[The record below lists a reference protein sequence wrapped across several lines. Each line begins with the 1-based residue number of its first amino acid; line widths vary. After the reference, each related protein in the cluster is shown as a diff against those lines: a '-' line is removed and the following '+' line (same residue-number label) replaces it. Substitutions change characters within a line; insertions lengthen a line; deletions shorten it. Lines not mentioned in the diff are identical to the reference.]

1 MRAQKYPSPEW
12 VILFLILML
21 AAFFRF
27 YRLDAIPPSLY
38 NDEAFNLLDIL
49 DVLRGQFLIFFP
61 ANTGREPLWFYLNT
75 AMVAHLG
82 TSAFA
87 LRVSAALIG
96 TITVGLLYGLARTLF
111 CSRTIAALAAFFLAV
126 STWHLFS
133 SRNGLRIILA
143 AMLTLLAL
151 WWFWRGLGNPTHR
164 KFFAFTGFCT
174 ALALYTHVTS
184 RLLPFLLI
192 VLTLFALMVN
202 RSRARDYV
210 IGLVIAGLVALL
222 IFLPLGAYF
231 ATHLDDFIEHTAN
244 LSIFDPRV
252 NQGNVLLTLWQN
264 TILVIGSFL
273 VYGDHEPYRNIPF
286 RPIFDPF
293 IGAFFIIGVVTS
305 LVTIFVRRSTVE
317 SRVRAFLIIMWLA
330 LWMMSTITSDDP
342 PNFLRMLPGVSAT
355 MMLAAWGVVTVW
367 NRLRG
372 KTFRCVAAVTFTA
385 MMIVSTG
392 SAFRDYIDFGQSGFA
407 YWGFEGH
414 ISDTATWVNQNTLT
428 SQVYMAPLW
437 AVHGTMQVLT
447 RNIPLKSYESRDTIV
462 LPSNVAGRDA
472 LIVYPSEQEK
482 KAQKLGERLGTLGV
496 RENVTGTFGFPV
508 AVAIRVPA
516 KNLPDV
522 QNPLAVLDQ
531 GGDFVKPQKIE
542 HAVWAD
548 SFELLGYSIQA
559 TDTPKRNLEVTLF
572 IRALQAISEDYTFS
586 VKACDDKDRAWGQED
601 KWLGD
606 NSYAT
611 TQWSPGDVIIEK
623 FYPGLNACAPAGDY
637 RVSVEAYNPK
647 TMQTLALSDR
657 PGALVSLGTTHAEAS
672 RGNRL
677 ADLEIY
683 QSLNVQVAPQA
694 SLLGYTLSPQ
704 QMRVG
709 DPFSLSLFW
718 RGVSDGQQSSPAVI
732 KLRDSMQ
739 HDFVLIDQNV
749 SLPFDSRG
757 LCTFFDFIAPQNA
770 SVGTGAI
777 WVNDVRIG
785 TLKILR

>member
-1 MRAQKYPSPEW
+1 MRVQKYLSTES
-12 VILFLILML
+12 ITLFLILML

-49 DVLRGQFLIFFP
+49 DVLRGQFSIFFP
-61 ANTGREPLWFYLNT
+61 ANTGREPLWLYLNT
-75 AMVAHLG
+75 ATVASLG
-82 TSAFA
+82 ASVFV

-96 TITVGLLYGLARTLF
+96 TITVGLLYGFARTLF
-111 CSRTIAALAAFFLAV
+111 RSRTIAALAACFLAI

-164 KFFAFTGFCT
+164 RFFAFTGFCT

-184 RLLPFLLI
+184 RLLPFLLLE
-192 VLTLFALMVN
+192 LTLFALLVN
-202 RSRARDYV
+202 RARARDYV
-210 IGLVIAGLVALL
+210 IGLVITGLVALL
-222 IFLPLGAYF
+222 IFLPLGVYF
-231 ATHLDDFIEHTAN
+231 ATHFDDFMGHTTN

-252 NQGNVLLTLWQN
+252 SQGNVPLTLWQN
-264 TILVIGSFL
+264 TILVMGSFL
-273 VYGDHEPYRNIPF
+273 VNGDHEPYRNIPF

-293 IGAFFIIGVVTS
+293 TGTFFIIGVAVA
-305 LVTIFVRRSTVE
+305 LATIFMRRSTAE
-317 SRVRAFLIIMWLA
+317 SRVRAFLLTAWLA
-330 LWMMSTITSDDP
+330 LWMMATITSDDP
-342 PNFLRMLPGVSAT
+342 PNFLRMLPGVSAA
-355 MMLAAWGVVTVW
+355 MMLAAWGVSTVW

-372 KTFRCVAAVTFTA
+372 ETFRRTAAVTFAA

-392 SAFRDYIDFGQSGFA
+392 LAYRDYFEFAQSDFA
-407 YWGFEGH
+407 YLGFEGH
-414 ISDTATWVNQNTLT
+414 VSDAASWVNQNALT

-437 AVHGTMQVLT
+437 AIHGTMRLLT
-447 RNIPLKSYESRDTIV
+447 RNTPWKSYESRDTVV
-462 LPSNVAGRDA
+462 LPSNATGRDA
-472 LIVYPSEQEK
+472 LMVYPWEQEK

-496 RENVTGTFGFPV
+496 RETVTGTFGFPV

-516 KNLPDV
+516 KNLPDA

-531 GGDFVKPQKIE
+531 GSDFVKPQKIE

-559 TDTPKRNLEVTLF
+559 TDIPKRNLEVTLF
-572 IRALQAISEDYTFS
+572 IRALQSIPEDYTFS
-586 VKACDDKDRAWGQED
+586 VKACDDKERAWGQDD

-623 FYPGLNACAPAGDY
+623 FYPGLNACAPAGAY

-657 PGALVSLGTTHAEAS
+657 PGALVSLGTTRAEAS
-672 RGNRL
+672 QGNRL
-677 ADLEIY
+677 VDLEIY
-683 QSLNVQVAPQA
+683 ESLDVQVAPQV
-694 SLLGYTLSPQ
+694 SLLGYTLTPQ
-704 QMRVG
+704 EPRAG
-709 DPFSLSLFW
+709 TPFSLSLFW
-718 RGVSDGQQSSPAVI
+718 NGVGDGNKSIHTVV
-732 KLRDSMQ
+732 KLRDATKK
-739 HDFVLIDQNV
+739 DFVLVDQNIL
-749 SLPFDSRG
+749 LPADGRG
-757 LCTFFDFIAPQNA
+757 RCTFFDLTAPQIVSMGPA
-770 SVGTGAI
+770 AI
-777 WVNDVRIG
+777 LVNDVQIG
-785 TLKILR
+785 TLSILR